1 MVSSINFFETPY
13 ISVILLDIF
22 WVKVKV
28 QVEKVCQ
35 NTFFLIPTLPKI
47 KINFEIILWPFSSA
61 PYGTFKPDFYNIV
74 VTFWICSALQ
84 ATISYLA
91 WDKACDPIANS
102 HKVEDM

>member
-35 NTFFLIPTLPKI
+35 NTFFLIPTIPKI
-47 KINFEIILWPFSSA
+47 KIHFEIILWPFSSA
-61 PYGTFKPDFYNIV
+61 PYGTFKPDFYNKLVAQSIIENPHNNQRKLCPRGA
-74 VTFWICSALQ
+74 FGKSA
-84 ATISYLA
+84 
-91 WDKACDPIANS
+91 
-102 HKVEDM
+102 EDWE

>member
-47 KINFEIILWPFSSA
+47 KIDFEIILWPFSFA
-61 PYGTFKPDFYNIV
+61 PYGTFKPDFYNKLVAQSTIENPHNNQ
-74 VTFWICSALQ
+74 TKLCPRGAFGKSA
-84 ATISYLA
+84 
-91 WDKACDPIANS
+91 
-102 HKVEDM
+102 EDWE